1 MRKIFKGLAA
11 ALALTSV
18 MAASAPAEARHGDDR
33 YGYRGDY
40 HGWDGGRHWRG
51 DRYDRYDRGYRGY
64 YGSRGYYDYPRRYY
78 YAPRYSYGY
87 GYYGYP
93 RYRYYSHDN
102 DALIA
107 GIAGLA
113 IGAAIA
119 SGSDY

>member
-1 MRKIFKGLAA
+1 MRNILKGFAM
-11 ALALTSV
+11 ALALGGAV
-18 MAASAPAEARHGDDR
+18 AASAPAEARHDGWHS
-33 YGYRGDY
+33 RGD
-40 HGWDGGRHWRG
+40 HRGWDGGRHWRG